1 MSNKK
6 GTAFRPSNSDKQ
18 EMAGRT
24 HQNADILMAI
34 ESGRFSS
41 LDELKATLQSEAT
54 LMQALIKCDD
64 VWFADKNSCI
74 DINHSLA
81 LQKQADEAK
90 KSSVAFDLGT
100 FLGDINASI
109 K

>member
-1 MSNKK
+1 MPHKK
-6 GTAFRPSNSDKQ
+6 GTAFRPSTSDKQ

-24 HQNADILMAI
+24 YQNADILMAI
-34 ESGRFSS
+34 ESGHFSS
-41 LDELKATLQSEAT
+41 LDELKATLQQEAT
-54 LMQALIKCDD
+54 LMQSLMKCDD
-64 VWFADKNSCI
+64 VWFVDQNSCI
-74 DINHSLA
+74 DINHSLT

-100 FLGDINASI
+100 FLGDINTKS